1 MLSVRPWVRTVPG
14 TPAPGRVEDAV
25 GLVLAHAFPLR
36 AQQHGVV
43 MAYLLEP
50 GPAPAPVVRAAAEFG
65 VSPRRVRQLV
75 HTARLFA
82 RTVPPPQS
90 LLEAARLLEAG
101 GIRTSNEVSAHLH
114 EAGLTVERLPVRAL
128 LRISDLF
135 DLPSGGTPRAVGV
148 HAASADRG
156 SVSGE
161 RGGAVVLVPLQEQSP
176 LRSYL
181 DGLHLVLRHQVAV
194 PMPGGGGGGHDAQPA
209 PAPSVEVLR
218 ASPDA
223 LAALIDQDARLHL
236 HTPTAVSGGRSS
248 RRGGQ
253 RWVWR
258 AWDRDRQ
265 HHGVTIRVAQRLL
278 AVRARTEAQLHEA
291 LVGALANLPPSQRYD
306 AAVSPTAVLGAWLED
321 VAGQG
326 SGLVRTAAGWSWDVR
341 LPRVDE
347 APVACC
353 QEHGGPVDSGV
364 LLEVLARQ
372 GYTTSAARALLSSS
386 PVLQRVAPMKY
397 ALK

>member
-1 MLSVRPWVRTVPG
+1 M
-14 TPAPGRVEDAV
+14 
-25 GLVLAHAFPLR
+25 GLVLAHAFPLE
-36 AQQHGVV
+36 AQQQGAVLT
-43 MAYLLEP
+43 YLLEP
-50 GPAPAPVVRAAAEFG
+50 GPAPAPVERAAAEFG

-101 GIRTSNEVSAHLH
+101 GIRTGNEVSAHLQ

-135 DLPSGGTPRAVGV
+135 DLPSGRTPRAVGV

-156 SVSGE
+156 LVSGE
-161 RGGAVVLVPLQEQSP
+161 RGGAVVLVPPQEQSP

-181 DGLHLVLRHQVAV
+181 DGLHLVLRHQIAV
-194 PMPGGGGGGHDAQPA
+194 PMPGGGGGGRNAQPA

-223 LAALIDQDARLHL
+223 LAVLVDRDARLHL
-236 HTPTAVSGGRSS
+236 HTPTAASGGRSS
-248 RRGGQ
+248 RRGGH

-265 HHGVTIRVAQRLL
+265 HHGATIRIAQRLL
-278 AVRARTEAQLHEA
+278 AVRARTEAQLHQA

-306 AAVSPTAVLGAWLED
+306 ATVPPVPVLTAWLED

-326 SGLVRTAAGWSWDVR
+326 SGLDRTAAGWSWDVTM
-341 LPRVDE
+341 PRVD
-347 APVACC
+347 AALVACC
-353 QEHGGPVDSGV
+353 QEQGGPVESLV

-372 GYTTSAARALLSSS
+372 GYTTAAARALLSSS
-386 PVLQRVAPMKY
+386 PVLQRVAPKKY
-397 ALK
+397 ALR